1 MSTLVDGCT
10 VGLIKVKHSW
20 KEQLSCSGSVD
31 EGPTK
36 NSESVFIILNACIA
50 LVHSYVCLG

>member
-1 MSTLVDGCT
+1 MSVLVNELGTDGY
-10 VGLIKVKHSW
+10 IKVQHTW

-36 NSESVFIILNACIA
+36 NSESVFI
-50 LVHSYVCLG
+50 

>member
-1 MSTLVDGCT
+1 M
-10 VGLIKVKHSW
+10 KVQLDKSKVQHSW

-36 NSESVFIILNACIA
+36 NSESILFYLNAMYSSCT
-50 LVHSYVCLG
+50 

>member
-1 MSTLVDGCT
+1 MYSWINQSTAQL
-10 VGLIKVKHSW
+10 

-36 NSESVFIILNACIA
+36 NSESVFIQMPCIA
-50 LVHSYVCLG
+50 LVHSYGVFRVCVCG